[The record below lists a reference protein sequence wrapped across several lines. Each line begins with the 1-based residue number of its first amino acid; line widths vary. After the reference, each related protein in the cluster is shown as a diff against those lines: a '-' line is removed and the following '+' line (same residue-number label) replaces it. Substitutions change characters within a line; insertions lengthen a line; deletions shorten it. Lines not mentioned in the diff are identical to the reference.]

1 MLSSI
6 TPVASGLGVE
16 PRTLI
21 LVGLF
26 FGSLL
31 VFLSL
36 VSIVRD
42 RNAVRVRARMR
53 AAGGLSGGGMRLDDD
68 AVSLFVA
75 PDIAPGGLARAFLP
89 SKQRERNK
97 VRRDLVHAGFSG
109 PNAVLWYYALRVVA
123 GLLLPA
129 LVALTFLYR
138 EVLPLPE
145 FVSERMGRVSANELL
160 MLFAVM
166 ILVGF
171 YGPAFWLSSRAAE
184 RKHRVELGF
193 PNALDLMQVSIET
206 GLGFDAALAR
216 VSAELATTAPEISQ
230 EFTVAQQEILAGR
243 DREGAYHAMADRL
256 AIDEAYALR
265 ERGPSVD
272 PLRHLDEPV
281 APRLFCRN
289 AAAAGAART
298 GKGQQTAG
306 IDVRCH
312 GDADDARAADR
323 DHWASRIAVHSY
335 FSALSFGLLP
345 REPLMQR
352 RFLSS
357 RYSIRHS
364 QRRKRWAICE
374 RHDRPSE
381 HRDPGDHRLHYCPGK
396 AL

>member
-75 PDIAPGGLARAFLP
+75 PDIAPGGLAKAFLP

-160 MLFAVM
+160 LLFAVM

-216 VSAELATTAPEISQ
+216 VSSELATTAPEISQ

-243 DREGAYHAMADRL
+243 DREGAYHAMAERL
-256 AIDEAYALR
+256 AIDEAYALVNVVLQSIR
-265 ERGPSVD
+265 FGTSMSQSLLV
-272 PLRHLDEPV
+272 
-281 APRLFCRN
+281 
-289 AAAAGAART
+289 
-298 GKGQQTAG
+298 
-306 IDVRCH
+306 
-312 GDADDARAADR
+312 
-323 DHWASRIAVHSY
+323 Y
-335 FSALSFGLLP
+335 SAEM
-345 REPLMQR
+345 RQR
-352 RFLSS
+352 RELRAQEKANKLPVLMSAVMATLMMPALLIVTIGPVVL
-357 RYSIRHS
+357 RYIHTF
-364 QRRKRWAICE
+364 QQ
-374 RHDRPSE
+374 
-381 HRDPGDHRLHYCPGK
+381 
-396 AL
+396 